1 MKHQKGGSAT
11 HIFTLFSQ
19 KFCFLLLSF
28 VSKTWGEGSVEEG
41 TIIALLSCL
50 QFGGTNSYIIN
61 LPLSAI

>member
-1 MKHQKGGSAT
+1 M
-11 HIFTLFSQ
+11 
-19 KFCFLLLSF
+19 
-28 VSKTWGEGSVEEG
+28 EEG